1 MKIFGPKLID
11 MQDAIDRLL
20 KQWKHERPDLD
31 ATPMGV
37 VGRVLRLSLMLQAR
51 VEAVLKPL
59 GLSLWQF
66 DVLVTL
72 RRNGEPYRMSPTA
85 LMHDVMLSS
94 GAMTNRIDKL
104 ESMQL
109 VQRLPD
115 PDDRRGVL
123 IELTEKGLALAE
135 RAIAVRFDEAR
146 EAVALLAPKERKAME
161 ATLRTLILGLEQT
174 QELKH

>member
-1 MKIFGPKLID
+1 MG

-20 KQWKHERPDLD
+20 KQWKYERPDLD

-37 VGRVLRLSLMLQAR
+37 VGRVLRLALILQAR
-51 VEAVLKPL
+51 VEAVLKPM

-72 RRNGEPYRMSPTA
+72 RRNGEPYRMSPTG

-109 VQRLPD
+109 VRRRPD

-123 IELTEKGLALAE
+123 IELTGKGLALAE

-146 EAVALLAPKERKAME
+146 EAVTLLAPKERKAME
-161 ATLRTLILGLEQT
+161 AALRTLILGLEQT
-174 QELKH
+174 QAPKH